1 MNNQQEEPKVD
12 FQVFS
17 PAVVVVLLVTLPLM
31 IFPQPAA
38 QIILSAR
45 AFIMDHFMWL
55 YLIAGLSAL
64 AFCIW
69 LAFG

>member
-1 MNNQQEEPKVD
+1 MNSQQEEPNVD

-31 IFPQPAA
+31 IFPKPAA

-55 YLIAGLSAL
+55 SCPSFAA
-64 AFCIW
+64 AFAVLLVPC
-69 LAFG
+69 